1 MRHDQHL
8 SSGGGAWCSQRRGG
22 KPQGESRARWPM
34 SFGARCGQRG
44 AVPQRS
50 REPASPCPQTFWAR
64 GHTCAWWMGWR
75 ISHAPERSAPR
86 FRESRAPAAPPAP
99 PRPAQDEAPG
109 RRARLLQRRAA
120 VALGWRGA
128 ATDQVAEALS
138 PTEAE
143 GQWVF
148 LQRSKR
154 LGHVLLD
161 VLGCGTCRAGGVS
174 GST

>member
-1 MRHDQHL
+1 MVVFIVVVFIVV
-8 SSGGGAWCSQRRGG
+8 
-22 KPQGESRARWPM
+22 M
-34 SFGARCGQRG
+34 FI
-44 AVPQRS
+44 V
-50 REPASPCPQTFWAR
+50 
-64 GHTCAWWMGWR
+64 
-75 ISHAPERSAPR
+75 
-86 FRESRAPAAPPAP
+86 
-99 PRPAQDEAPG
+99 
-109 RRARLLQRRAA
+109 